1 MLSVH
6 VDPVINEQEL
16 ARFLGA
22 EDNLSCS
29 FSTTSKIEKWF
40 KTIEAV
46 MKPSV
51 YYCVKTIESI
61 GWDSVQLEGNIQL
74 KSRNLSKTL
83 RLCDEAVCFIAT
95 IGHRIEKVISRCM
108 SRHHYS
114 DAYIVDAMGSVGI
127 ENLVEQ
133 FHQRLALRY
142 HARGEGVTL
151 RFSPGYCDWNLTDQ
165 KKIFGLFDPDQIDV
179 DILGSCF
186 IVPRKS
192 IVGLF
197 GICPEHNG
205 ISQCSYNPC
214 NECSRLDCAMRRGED
229 LS

>member
-1 MLSVH
+1 MVTVQ

-22 EDNLSCS
+22 GDDLS
-29 FSTTSKIEKWF
+29 FSFATTSKIERWVNAIE
-40 KTIEAV
+40 TI
-46 MKPSV
+46 MRPSV
-51 YYCVKTIESI
+51 YYCVKTIESV
-61 GWDSVQLEGNIQL
+61 DQDTVHLEGNLQL

-83 RLCDEAVCFIAT
+83 KFCVEVVCFIAT
-95 IGHRIEKVISRCM
+95 IGNRIEKVISRCM
-108 SRHHYS
+108 STHHYS

-127 ENLVEQ
+127 ENVVEQ
-133 FHQRLALRY
+133 FHHRMALRY
-142 HARGEGVTL
+142 HTRGEDVTL
-151 RFSPGYCDWNLTDQ
+151 RFSPGYCDWDLTDQ
-165 KKIFGLFDPDQIDV
+165 KKIFGLFDPDQVDV

-197 GICPEHNG
+197 GICPAHHG

-214 NECSRLDCAMRRGED
+214 HECSRLDCTMRRGED